1 MATAFKFGGDE
12 GDRTPDLLNAIQA
25 LSQLSYA
32 PKALHALLYGK
43 KRALS
48 IVFLLLFTL
57 ILTAVLTKL
66 RAASSGTAFRILS
79 RQCFSI
85 PHQKTVYPFPYQF
98 YSFCLPDRCE

>member
-1 MATAFKFGGDE
+1 MAAVFQFGGDE

-57 ILTAVLTKL
+57 TSDCCSYQIEGLIFRYSISYFVPAMVFHSASENRLSVALSILFFLFAW
-66 RAASSGTAFRILS
+66 
-79 RQCFSI
+79 
-85 PHQKTVYPFPYQF
+85 
-98 YSFCLPDRCE
+98 